1 MKTELPW
8 ACEITKGLNGYNLIF
23 TEVLDDGTIRNNL
36 QVFEEPDTETGD
48 LKAMQGLLYAVI
60 EYFGVYSSKH
70 NEYNLVV
77 EIRKENEDA

>member
-36 QVFEEPDTETGD
+36 QVFEEPDTETGS
-48 LKAMQGLLYAVI
+48 AVLLY
-60 EYFGVYSSKH
+60 
-70 NEYNLVV
+70 
-77 EIRKENEDA
+77 R